1 MADSQRKRGKPQR
14 LSPFLIELP
23 PENFRMGDSLDRDE
37 DSRRSGKVDGMRFTA
52 AFLGIV
58 LGISAAVSLKNPSRS
73 QGSIGEADRR
83 QDVVR
88 LEDRWL
94 QNEGDPEVLGTILAA
109 GFVHAFPPGFVTK
122 DQQLRYVRKT
132 ELIETSAKAFRGPEN
147 ATRWT

>member
-109 GFVHAFPPGFVTK
+109 GFVHVFPPGSS
-122 DQQLRYVRKT
+122 LRT
-132 ELIETSAKAFRGPEN
+132 NNSDTCAKQSL
-147 ATRWT
+147 